1 LSRRR
6 EIFFVGQLR
15 RNLRKTGLAACH
27 AVLVKRIPGMRLFR
41 KFSGCRRTIAVPGKA
56 VARMAHTARL
66 SLVRDDQVIGRVLD
80 SAARRDGSG
89 GRRPGQVT

>member
-1 LSRRR
+1 
-6 EIFFVGQLR
+6 
-15 RNLRKTGLAACH
+15 
-27 AVLVKRIPGMRLFR
+27 
-41 KFSGCRRTIAVPGKA
+41 
-56 VARMAHTARL
+56 MAHTARL